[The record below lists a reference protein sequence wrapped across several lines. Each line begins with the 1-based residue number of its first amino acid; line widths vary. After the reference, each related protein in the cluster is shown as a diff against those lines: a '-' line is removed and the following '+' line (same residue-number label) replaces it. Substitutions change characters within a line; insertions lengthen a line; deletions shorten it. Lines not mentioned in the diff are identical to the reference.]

1 MKMNVLIIA
10 MLAISLCT
18 VAGAQ
23 NYSFSVPEMEMHNY
37 VQLDGS
43 VLIEYKI
50 TFQCND
56 GADPIDIV
64 DIGMPNYNYDISNM
78 TAGLNGVNL
87 STISNS
93 EYVKPGVEVPLDPA
107 IGPGETGVFEI
118 SFTIPEMVYQDTT
131 DAEYASYQIT
141 PTWFDGQFL
150 TGTTKLAVV
159 VYLTKNIEM
168 DEILHQGVEFYD
180 KIAFADSGTK
190 GVVWLFED
198 TRVDTRHDVGVSFPK
213 RDMEHVV
220 SMTKLGLLWKWWTE
234 AGGTRFVIGLILLI
248 GFGIFFYRFTGG
260 TGTCLFIPLI
270 IGTIIVWSMPI
281 LGPALEALFIP
292 TLPVIWVLGERYTKA
307 KRRGYLPPIESVP
320 GGGIKRGLGV
330 PEAAVLLE
338 QPLGRVMTMVI
349 FGMLKKRLI
358 TMVDDDPL
366 TLDIVPDYRADR
378 TERRKRAKDNGT
390 VVRGYEQPFL
400 DIIAENAR
408 KPVKDVDFSKA
419 MKHLVENTAKRM
431 AGFDLE
437 QTKEYYLSIVN
448 KAWQQAKEIGE
459 LEKRDEFVDNN
470 LLWLMMADNCNDQF
484 DGWHQRGYHYH
495 PTWSHVGA
503 TSSGPGIS
511 MPTPSAPGN
520 ATSFSDVA
528 ASFAGWSQKVSSGV
542 ANTLDPVSV
551 GLVDRGGIS
560 LAGVDKVGMDIIS
573 SMAESSGSSGGG
585 GGGGCACACAGC
597 ACACACA
604 GGGR

>member
-1 MKMNVLIIA
+1 MKMRAVMVGLLVIGVCA
-10 MLAISLCT
+10 

-23 NYSFSVPEMEMHNY
+23 NYSFSVPEMEMHNQI
-37 VQLDGS
+37 QLDGS
-43 VLIEYKI
+43 VVIQYKI
-50 TFQCND
+50 TFHCND
-56 GADPIDIV
+56 GADAIDIV
-64 DIGMPNYNYDISNM
+64 DVGMPNYNYDISNM
-78 TAGLNGVNL
+78 MASLNGVQL
-87 STISNS
+87 STIRDS
-93 EYVKPGVEVPLDPA
+93 EVVKPGVEVPLEPP

-118 SFTIPEMVYQDTT
+118 TFGIPDMVYQDTT

-141 PTWFDGQFL
+141 PTWFDGSLL
-150 TGTTKLAVV
+150 TDTTKLEIA
-159 VYLTKNIEM
+159 VYLTKNIEL
-168 DEILHQGVEFYD
+168 DEILHQGVNFTQKFDLQD
-180 KIAFADSGTK
+180 KKA
-190 GVVWLFED
+190 VVWLLEE

-234 AGGTRFVIGLILLI
+234 AGTTRFFIGVLLLI

-338 QPLGRVMTMVI
+338 QPLGRVMTMVV

-390 VVRGYEQPFL
+390 VIRGYEQPFL

-408 KPVKDVDFSKA
+408 KPVNDVDFSKA

-431 AGFDLE
+431 SGFDLE
-437 QTKEYYLSIVN
+437 QTKEYYLSIVS

-459 LEKRDEFVDNN
+459 IEKRDEFVDNN
-470 LLWLMMADNCNDQF
+470 LLWLMMADNYTDQF
-484 DGWHQRGYHYH
+484 DGWHQRGYHYR
-495 PTWSHVGA
+495 PAWSHVGT
-503 TSSGPGIS
+503 TSSGPAIS

-528 ASFAGWSQKVSSGV
+528 ASFAGWSQKVSGNV
-542 ANTLDPVSV
+542 ANSLDPISV

-560 LAGVDKVGMDIIS
+560 LAGVDKVGIDILS